1 MIWAVTIN
9 NVSEALAISR
19 AAASVGLSV
28 KLFFT
33 LDSTHKL
40 KSGPSLSLATDAQAS
55 AARPDSYGIN
65 CSHPAEFNPA
75 LENRAWADRIRL
87 LRLNAAAMDKIS
99 LCKLERIEEGDPEE
113 LGKTMGDLATR
124 YPNIDIWGGCCGP
137 WDKHFDCTAHYVR
150 KARITT

>member
-55 AARPDSYGIN
+55 AARPDSNGIN

-75 LENRAWADRIRL
+75 LEPALENGARADRIRL
-87 LRLNAAAMDKIS
+87 LRFNAAAMDKSS
-99 LCKLERIEEGDPEE
+99 LCTLGRIEDGDREA
-113 LGKTMGDLATR
+113 L
-124 YPNIDIWGGCCGP
+124 
-137 WDKHFDCTAHYVR
+137 
-150 KARITT
+150 